1 MSTPPFVA
9 LPASVSRARWGVRG
23 TERAVLHAGMA
34 DATAW
39 VVMVPGF
46 TGSKEDFIAVLPL
59 LADAGVGVVTFDQ
72 IGQHESDGSDRA
84 ADYEMDRLAADVG
97 EIVAFAAAQF
107 GRIDPP
113 HLLGHSFGGLV
124 ASEAVA
130 NGSVRPAS
138 FVAFCTG
145 PGALPPERWG
155 TLPDLVAALEHSQ
168 LADIWRI
175 MREMEVA
182 EDVVPPPPDVAAFLE
197 ERWHANHPVQMQQ
210 FARLLMSQPD
220 VVDRL
225 RPVVAAGLPAVVMW
239 GENDDV
245 WPIPMQARMAAD
257 LGATA
262 IELPGVGHSPNA
274 EAPALMVEALL
285 LAWGG

>member
-1 MSTPPFVA
+1 MAADAV
-9 LPASVSRARWGVRG
+9 RAR
-23 TERAVLHAGMA
+23 
-34 DATAW
+34 DA
-39 VVMVPGF
+39 
-46 TGSKEDFIAVLPL
+46 
-59 LADAGVGVVTFDQ
+59 
-72 IGQHESDGSDRA
+72 
-84 ADYEMDRLAADVG
+84 
-97 EIVAFAAAQF
+97 
-107 GRIDPP
+107 P

-124 ASEAVA
+124 ASQAVA

-138 FVAFCTG
+138 SVAFCTG

-155 TLPDLVAALEHSQ
+155 MLPDLVAALEHAQ

-175 MREMEVA
+175 MREMEEA
-182 EDVVPPPPDVAAFLE
+182 DDVLPPPPDVAAFLE

-225 RPVVAAGLPAVVMW
+225 RPVVAAGLPTVVMW
-239 GENDDV
+239 GEDDDV
-245 WPIPMQARMAAD
+245 WPIPVQARMAAD

-285 LAWGG
+285 RAWDR